1 MNALRRGKEKGSSH
15 SKRPV
20 QTASPSWVK
29 TSGEEVENQIGELSR
44 RGYVPSMIGMILRDQ
59 YGVPLVKQ
67 IAGKNL
73 GMILEERGMK
83 PKVPEDLTDLIK
95 RAVSVRK
102 HLEEH
107 PKDEHSRHGLRLV
120 EAKIHRLSKYYKRE
134 GSISSDWEYRPE
146 EIMMMSG

>member
-1 MNALRRGKEKGSSH
+1 MLRRGKEKGSSH

-20 QTASPSWVK
+20 QAASPSWVK
-29 TSGEEVENQIGELSR
+29 SSGEEVENQITELSR

-73 GMILEERGMK
+73 GLILEEKGMK
-83 PKVPEDLTDLIK
+83 PQVPEDLTDLIK

-146 EIMMMSG
+146 EVMMMSG